1 MSEISKNSLEKNLDD
16 NLLKAHNTIED
27 LINELNNKEEKDSTT
42 NEIIDLLNKFKDELL
57 LKSEDFT
64 FEEE

>member
-1 MSEISKNSLEKNLDD
+1 MSEISKNNLEKNLDD
-16 NLLKAHNTIED
+16 NLLKAQNGIED

-57 LKSEDFT
+57 LKFEDFT

>member
-1 MSEISKNSLEKNLDD
+1 MSEISKNNLEKNLDD
-16 NLLKAHNTIED
+16 NLLKAQNGIED

-57 LKSEDFT
+57 LKIEDLT